1 MKTRPSAKRV
11 VAAPLKRI
19 SLPRPHFVG
28 KTIKD
33 SRGRRRK
40 YVVYVPAGYKPNRAW
55 PAILYL
61 HGIGE
66 RGTDGRKQCSI
77 GIGPAIIEFGRLVPF
92 IVMFPQCIEFD
103 RTDDDLAMAILDR
116 TCNEYRINPA
126 RIYLTGLSMGG
137 AGTWRL
143 ATRYPDRFAAIA
155 PICGR
160 SLPGRAAKLMNTPV
174 WCFHGDAD
182 PVIPVAESRRMIAA
196 LRALGARPRYTEY
209 PGILHNSWDRAYATR
224 GLYAWL
230 LRHRCRR
237 REGGAGSK
245 RGGPQ
250 RRADRISDVAVSVT
264 SRSSHHLRHRHRS
277 RSLQ

>member
-1 MKTRPSAKRV
+1 VKAQRRVACRPPLA
-11 VAAPLKRI
+11 LKRI
-19 SLPRPHFVG
+19 RLPQPGFLENVTR
-28 KTIKD
+28 D

-40 YVVYVPAGYKPNRAW
+40 YVVYVPPDYRPDRDW

-66 RGTDGRKQCSI
+66 RGTDGRRQCTI
-77 GIGPAIIEFGRLVPF
+77 GLGPAIVEYGKAFPF

-103 RTDDDLAMAILDR
+103 RNDDELAMTILDK
-116 TCNEYRINPA
+116 TCREYRVDPR

-160 SLPGRAAKLMNTPV
+160 SLPKQAAKLRDTPV

-196 LRALGARPRYTEY
+196 LRALGRRPKYTEY
-209 PGILHNSWDRAYATR
+209 PGVAHNCWDRAYGTR
-224 GLYAWL
+224 SLYTWL
-230 LRHRCRR
+230 LRHRRRCRRCRR
-237 REGGAGSK
+237 RRTTGQASRAPGSQPK
-245 RGGPQ
+245 RC
-250 RRADRISDVAVSVT
+250 V
-264 SRSSHHLRHRHRS
+264 
-277 RSLQ
+277 